1 MPRPHDLLRAEW
13 DASPPLDDH
22 YEPPLEQVQS
32 VITPILPPA
41 PACVPIQP
49 QLSQPQQQQQTE
61 PQLQL
66 QPQPQPPQIQQ
77 QLPPPQEHISN
88 RYLPA
93 QPSNL
98 QQQSEPQVE
107 SKPGI
112 PTYVPGVP
120 ATKRIL
126 PFSLEI
132 TAVDRRTGSA
142 SQKEMN
148 SILDDPK
155 IRHLSLSGAHLL
167 PEGKRKLD
175 YAAIQAAN
183 TVNYFTCVVSNKF
196 TGAARRLVC

>member
-1 MPRPHDLLRAEW
+1 MFLGF
-13 DASPPLDDH
+13 
-22 YEPPLEQVQS
+22 
-32 VITPILPPA
+32 LPPN
-41 PACVPIQP
+41 VF
-49 QLSQPQQQQQTE
+49 
-61 PQLQL
+61 
-66 QPQPQPPQIQQ
+66 
-77 QLPPPQEHISN
+77 LP
-88 RYLPA
+88 Y
-93 QPSNL
+93 
-98 QQQSEPQVE
+98 
-107 SKPGI
+107 
-112 PTYVPGVP
+112 
-120 ATKRIL
+120 
-126 PFSLEI
+126 SLEI